1 MGDID
6 YNNVIL
12 GSCGKLT
19 EPANADPEEKEKG
32 ADENKKGAR
41 VEEAG
46 ISPPAATEEPA
57 ETMKLYKI
65 SLVISSPLFS

>member
-19 EPANADPEEKEKG
+19 EPANAEPAETVKEAD
-32 ADENKKGAR
+32 ADENVAR
-41 VEEAG
+41 VEDAG
-46 ISPPAATEEPA
+46 NSAPAATEEP
-57 ETMKLYKI
+57 I
-65 SLVISSPLFS
+65 

>member
-19 EPANADPEEKEKG
+19 EPANAEPAETVKEAD
-32 ADENKKGAR
+32 ADENVAR
-41 VEEAG
+41 VEDAG
-46 ISPPAATEEPA
+46 NSAPAATEEPA
-57 ETMKLYKI
+57 ETMILYKI

>member
-19 EPANADPEEKEKG
+19 EQANAEPAETVKEAD
-32 ADENKKGAR
+32 ADENVAR
-41 VEEAG
+41 VEDAG
-46 ISPPAATEEPA
+46 NSAPAATEEP
-57 ETMKLYKI
+57 I
-65 SLVISSPLFS
+65 